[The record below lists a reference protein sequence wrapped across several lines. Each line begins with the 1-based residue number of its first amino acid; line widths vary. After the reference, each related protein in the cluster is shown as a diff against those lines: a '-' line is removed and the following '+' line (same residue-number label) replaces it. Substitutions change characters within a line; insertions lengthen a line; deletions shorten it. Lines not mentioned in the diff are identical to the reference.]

1 MAPINVNF
9 GKSSLIDFA
18 SEPLPIVISRTKSS
32 NAGYKISSTTLLNLC
47 ISSINKTSYSSKL
60 VKIPAK
66 SPGFSIA
73 GPEVI
78 LILECISFAII
89 PEIVVFPSPGGP

>member
-1 MAPINVNF
+1 MS
-9 GKSSLIDFA
+9 K
-18 SEPLPIVISRTKSS
+18 TKSS
-32 NAGYKISSTTLLNLC
+32 KAGYKISSTTLLNLC

-60 VKIPAK
+60 VRIPAK

-73 GPEVI
+73 GPDVI

-89 PEIVVFPSPGGP
+89 PEIVVFPRPGGP